1 MIPRTLLLCA
11 NPRCSGITWE
21 ARCPQ
26 EPDVPRLYPLH
37 MENRLLVT
45 QVTDPRKKNHVKN
58 IKATY
63 IFTRILGTS
72 EQATKYIEGGK
83 RKKTTE

>member
-1 MIPRTLLLCA
+1 
-11 NPRCSGITWE
+11 
-21 ARCPQ
+21 
-26 EPDVPRLYPLH
+26 
-37 MENRLLVT
+37 MENLVT